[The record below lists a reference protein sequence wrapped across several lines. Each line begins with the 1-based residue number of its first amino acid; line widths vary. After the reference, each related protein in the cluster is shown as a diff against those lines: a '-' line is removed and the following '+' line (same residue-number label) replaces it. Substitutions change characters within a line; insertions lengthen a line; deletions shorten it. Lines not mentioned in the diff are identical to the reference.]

1 MLKVVLCDGNGSNL
15 CIQQENSN
23 LKLTVYLDP
32 DVTSE
37 VDSRT
42 VAVDRFQL
50 NRAIAFVMGDDL
62 PEAPE
67 GVPALVSKTEKV
79 TLSEGY

>member
-15 CIQQENSN
+15 CIQQENAN

-37 VDSRT
+37 VDSRSVT
-42 VAVDRFQL
+42 VDRFQL

-62 PEAPE
+62 PVENVVCPE
-67 GVPALVSKTEKV
+67 LVTVVHDK
-79 TLSEGY
+79 LSEG